1 MSQSMDSSKVNVPRS
16 RWGTSAARAL
26 SFGTPVGAVLIV
38 LIAFIA
44 YFPTLG
50 NGFVSDDDVLLI
62 NNNLVKNSDGL
73 RRFWCS
79 VEALDYWPVT
89 NTTFWIEWRMW
100 GMKSTGYH
108 ATNLILHV
116 AESLLIWILLRKLSI
131 PGAFLAALIFAVHPV
146 NVESVA
152 WIAQRKNLTAMLFF
166 LLSILWYLK
175 YVMPTAGVGMAPAM
189 APARSHGGPWE
200 REMTPARSQGGPW
213 EREKTFSSF
222 ILHPS
227 SFHFW
232 YWLSLA
238 AFILAM
244 LGKGSAA
251 VLPVVLLGIIW
262 WLRNSGTVPISV
274 STKIRQSPYMRKEL
288 IRTAPFF
295 LVAVV
300 FSAVNVW
307 CQTHGMEVAICRAG
321 FFERLLGAGCVIW
334 FYLYKAILP
343 VNLAFIYP
351 QWRIETGNLL
361 WWLPLLAALAVTAAL
376 WCYRK
381 TWSRPFLL
389 AWGFFCVALTPVMGF
404 RDSLFMQ
411 VSLVADH
418 YQHIAL
424 IGVIALASAGFSA
437 WSLHTRA
444 AVRRAA
450 IAAAGLAVG
459 VLVLATWQQS
469 ALYRDNITIFRD
481 TLQKNPAC
489 WMAQYNL
496 GVATARAGLPEES
509 IEHYRQAL
517 QLYPEFI
524 MANYNMAN
532 VFLDMGRLQDAI
544 ERYLR
549 VLQLK
554 PDHAAAHYNLG
565 KALAQ
570 TGRTREAIE
579 HYRQAVA
586 INPDFTEA
594 YYNLGN
600 IFEAAGQYQQAIDY
614 YRQALHLKPDDFDIH
629 NNLGI
634 ALVQTGRSQEA
645 IEHFQQALSLKP
657 NFETHYNLGL
667 TLARLGRL
675 PEAIEHYRQALQFK
689 PDYYAAYLNLMS
701 AYAET
706 GRSAEALATAKKA
719 LAIARYQQQTA
730 PARQIEDWLNSYRA
744 KLSNKP

>member
-1 MSQSMDSSKVNVPRS
+1 VVYGFFALDSQFMFKFKKPSEKHIIPIWSGNSFRS
-16 RWGTSAARAL
+16 AMPLGAAM
-26 SFGTPVGAVLIV
+26 IV

-44 YFPTLG
+44 YFPTLS

-62 NNNLVKNSDGL
+62 NNNLVKISDGL

-79 VEALDYWPVT
+79 VEAMDYWPVT
-89 NTTFWIEWRMW
+89 NTTFWIEWRLW
-100 GMKSTGYH
+100 GINPAGYH
-108 ATNLILHV
+108 VTNLILHV

-175 YVMPTAGVGMAPAM
+175 AIMPTASVGMAS
-189 APARSHGGPWE
+189 ARSHGGPWE
-200 REMTPARSQGGPW
+200 QEKIRSPLS
-213 EREKTFSSF
+213 T
-222 ILHPS
+222 LHSPL
-227 SFHFW
+227 W

-251 VLPVVLLGIIW
+251 VLPVLLLGIVW
-262 WLRNSGTVPISV
+262 RLQPVGTVPVFV
-274 STKIRQSPYMRKEL
+274 STKMGLSPFMRKEL
-288 IRTAPFF
+288 VRTAPFF
-295 LVAVV
+295 LVALI

-307 CQTHGMEVAICRAG
+307 CQTHGMEVVIRNAG
-321 FFERLLGAGCVIW
+321 YLERLLGAGCVIW

-361 WWLPLLAALAVTAAL
+361 WWLPLLAALVVTAVL
-376 WCYRK
+376 WRYRE
-381 TWSRPFLL
+381 TWSRPFLS

-404 RDSLFMQ
+404 RDTLFMR

-418 YQHIAL
+418 YQHIAI

-437 WSLHTRA
+437 WNSRTRA
-444 AVRRAA
+444 AMRWAA
-450 IAAAGLAVG
+450 IAAAGLAAG
-459 VLVLATWQQS
+459 VLVLATWRQC
-469 ALYRDNITIFRD
+469 ALYRDDITIFRD
-481 TLQKNPAC
+481 TLEKNPAC

-496 GVATARAGLPEES
+496 GVAMARAGLPEES

-532 VFLDMGRLQDAI
+532 AFLDMGRLQEAI
-544 ERYLR
+544 ERYFLVLR
-549 VLQLK
+549 LK

-565 KALAQ
+565 NALVQ
-570 TGRTREAIE
+570 TGRNREAIE

-614 YRQALHLKPDDFDIH
+614 YRQALRLKPDDFDIL

-634 ALVQTGRSQEA
+634 ALAQKGRSEEA
-645 IEHFQQALSLKP
+645 VEHFQRALALKP

-667 TLARLGRL
+667 TLARLGRR
-675 PEAIEHYRQALQFK
+675 PEAIEHYRQALRIK

>member
-1 MSQSMDSSKVNVPRS
+1 
-16 RWGTSAARAL
+16 
-26 SFGTPVGAVLIV
+26 
-38 LIAFIA
+38 
-44 YFPTLG
+44 
-50 NGFVSDDDVLLI
+50 
-62 NNNLVKNSDGL
+62 DGL

-175 YVMPTAGVGMAPAM
+175 YIMPTAGVGMAPA
-189 APARSHGGPWE
+189 RSRGGPWE
-200 REMTPARSQGGPW
+200 REILPTVHCPLP
-213 EREKTFSSF
+213 TFSSF

-227 SFHFW
+227 SFRLW

-251 VLPVVLLGIIW
+251 VLPVLLLGIVW
-262 WLRNSGTVPISV
+262 RLQSAGTVPIILSMKMAGTVPIFV
-274 STKIRQSPYMRKEL
+274 STKMGLSPFMRREL
-288 IRTAPFF
+288 ARTAPFF
-295 LVAVV
+295 LIAVV

-307 CQTHGMEVAICRAG
+307 CQTRGMEAAIRSAG
-321 FFERLLGAGCVIW
+321 FLERLLGAGCVIW

-351 QWRIETGNLL
+351 QWRIEAGNLL

-376 WCYRK
+376 WRYRE

-418 YQHIAL
+418 YQHIAI

-437 WSLHTRA
+437 WNSRTRA
-444 AVRRAA
+444 AMRWAA
-450 IAAAGLAVG
+450 IAAASLAAG
-459 VLVLATWQQS
+459 VLVLATWRQC

-481 TLQKNPAC
+481 TLEKNPAC
-489 WMAQYNL
+489 WMAHYNL
-496 GVATARAGLPEES
+496 GVAMARAGLPEES

-532 VFLDMGRLQDAI
+532 VFLDMGRLQEAI
-544 ERYLR
+544 ERYFLVLR
-549 VLQLK
+549 LK

-565 KALAQ
+565 NALAQ
-570 TGRTREAIE
+570 TGRTGEAIE

-586 INPDFTEA
+586 INPDFAEA

-614 YRQALHLKPDDFDIH
+614 YRRALRLKPDDFDIL

-634 ALVQTGRSQEA
+634 ALAQKGRSEEA
-645 IEHFQQALSLKP
+645 IEHFQRALSLKP
-657 NFETHYNLGL
+657 NFETHYNMGL
-667 TLARLGRL
+667 TLAHLGRL
-675 PEAIEHYRQALQFK
+675 PEAIEHYRRALQFK

-706 GRSAEALATAKKA
+706 GRAAEALATAKKA

-744 KLSNKP
+744 KLPNKP

>member
-1 MSQSMDSSKVNVPRS
+1 M
-16 RWGTSAARAL
+16 
-26 SFGTPVGAVLIV
+26 LIV

-44 YFPTLG
+44 YFPTLS
-50 NGFVSDDDVLLI
+50 NGFVADDDVLLI
-62 NNNLVKNSDGL
+62 NNNLVKISDGL

-79 VEALDYWPVT
+79 VEAMDYWPVT
-89 NTTFWIEWRMW
+89 DTVFWIEWRIW
-100 GMKSTGYH
+100 GMNPVGYH
-108 ATNLILHV
+108 VTNLILHV
-116 AESLLIWILLRKLSI
+116 AESLLIWILLRRLSI

-175 YVMPTAGVGMAPAM
+175 AYMPTASAGMA
-189 APARSHGGPWE
+189 
-200 REMTPARSQGGPW
+200 PARSQGGPG
-213 EREKTFSSF
+213 EREKIRSPLSTLRSPLST
-222 ILHPS
+222 LHSPL
-227 SFHFW
+227 W

-238 AFILAM
+238 AFILAI
-244 LGKGSAA
+244 LSKGSAA
-251 VLPVVLLGIIW
+251 VLPMLLLGIVW
-262 WLRNSGTVPISV
+262 WLQSVGTVPIFV
-274 STKIRQSPYMRKEL
+274 STKMGLSPYMRKQL
-288 IRTAPFF
+288 VRTAPFF
-295 LVAVV
+295 LIALV
-300 FSAVNVW
+300 FSAMNVW
-307 CQTHGMEVAICRAG
+307 CQTRNTAVVIRDVG
-321 FFERLLGAGCVIW
+321 FFERFLGAGCVIW

-343 VNLAFIYP
+343 VNLALIYP
-351 QWRIETGNLL
+351 QWRIEADNLL
-361 WWLPLLAALAVTAAL
+361 WWLPLLATLAVTAAL
-376 WCYRK
+376 WRYRK
-381 TWSRPFLL
+381 TWGRPFLL

-418 YQHIAL
+418 YQHIAI

-444 AVRRAA
+444 GARRAA
-450 IAAAGLAVG
+450 IAAAGLAAG
-459 VLVLATWQQS
+459 VLVLATWRQC

-481 TLQKNPAC
+481 TLEKNPAC

-496 GVATARAGLPEES
+496 GIAMARAGLPGES
-509 IEHYRQAL
+509 IEHFRQAL
-517 QLYPEFI
+517 QLYPEFTE
-524 MANYNMAN
+524 ANYNLAN
-532 VFLDMGRLQDAI
+532 AFLDTGRLQDAI
-544 ERYLR
+544 ERYLH

-554 PDHAAAHYNLG
+554 PDHPAAHYNLG

-579 HYRQAVA
+579 HYRQALA
-586 INPDFTEA
+586 LDPDFTEA

-645 IEHFQQALSLKP
+645 IIHFQQALALKP

-689 PDYYAAYLNLMS
+689 PDYYAAYLNLIS

-706 GRSAEALATAKKA
+706 GRSAEALATAEKA
-719 LAIARYQQQTA
+719 LAIARYRQQTA